1 MKKMTEAPL
10 RTFRDRLELP
20 IRDDQLAE
28 ELPPYAHPGVDS
40 PEYEYL
46 MERRRALGGHLPERV
61 VRPRRVALPGEDAYR
76 ELLVGTGDNVSAST
90 TGAFSR
96 LLRNLMRD
104 PDIGPRVVPIIP
116 DEART
121 FGIDGLFRQ
130 FKIYA
135 PGGQC
140 YEPVDAGLL
149 LSYQEAPDGQ
159 ILEEGINE
167 AGAMASFTAAATAY
181 ATGASQP
188 SRFSST
194 TRCSASTASG
204 ICCGRP
210 ATCGPAA
217 SCWRSPLGAPR
228 CKERVSSTATA
239 TVCSS
244 RPLYPTWAYDPA
256 FAYEVAVIIRDRI
269 GRMSGADP
277 RSSCITSPFT
287 TRPTRS
293 RRCPL
298 RCRTG
303 SWLASTA
310 TSQPSATEPIGP
322 KSWPAAPP
330 CSPPSMPSDASSTTT
345 TWPPKCGAR
354 RATRPWAT
362 KHSPPSAGTA
372 STLTSPRGS
381 LTRNRSSRSARA
393 PW

>member
-135 PGGQC
+135 
-140 YEPVDAGLL
+140 A
-149 LSYQEAPDGQ
+149 LSHTQ
-159 ILEEGINE
+159 
-167 AGAMASFTAAATAY
+167 
-181 ATGASQP
+181 
-188 SRFSST
+188 
-194 TRCSASTASG
+194 
-204 ICCGRP
+204 
-210 ATCGPAA
+210 GPQVQ
-217 SCWRSPLGAPR
+217 RAPR
-228 CKERVSSTATA
+228 IC
-239 TVCSS
+239 
-244 RPLYPTWAYDPA
+244 RP
-256 FAYEVAVIIRDRI
+256 VHGIR
-269 GRMSGADP
+269 GCA
-277 RSSCITSPFT
+277 
-287 TRPTRS
+287 RPHPRS
-293 RRCPL
+293 RR
-298 RCRTG
+298 RN
-303 SWLASTA
+303 
-310 TSQPSATEPIGP
+310 
-322 KSWPAAPP
+322 
-330 CSPPSMPSDASSTTT
+330 SPPTTAPLSDSST
-345 TWPPKCGAR
+345 GRFRRGHLAR
-354 RATRPWAT
+354 CPTSSKRP
-362 KHSPPSAGTA
+362 
-372 STLTSPRGS
+372 
-381 LTRNRSSRSARA
+381 A
-393 PW
+393 PNFHRKDQP